1 AFETVEELD
10 KHLAEDAGLGL
21 LTLAA
26 ILEGAGVACEL
37 FDLGRM
43 FFEMLQYDPDADV
56 AVFAANQIVKREFD
70 VLGVSSI
77 CSYYPLTL
85 RFANEVKRRR
95 PDCKVIFGGPQATV
109 TDIATMEAFPA
120 VEMIIRGEADEILL
134 PVLEALSG
142 GGDLERI
149 PGVTYR

>member
-1 AFETVEELD
+1 MFKVCLVSPPTVNVTAFETVEELD

-95 PDCKVIFGGPQATV
+95 PD
-109 TDIATMEAFPA
+109 
-120 VEMIIRGEADEILL
+120 
-134 PVLEALSG
+134 
-142 GGDLERI
+142 
-149 PGVTYR
+149 